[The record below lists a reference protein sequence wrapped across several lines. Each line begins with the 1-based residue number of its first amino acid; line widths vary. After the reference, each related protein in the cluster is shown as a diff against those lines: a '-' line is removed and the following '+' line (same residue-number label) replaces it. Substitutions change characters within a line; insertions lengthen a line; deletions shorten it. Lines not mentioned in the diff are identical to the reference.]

1 MSLAVNNGLLQVIDV
16 EHGACA
22 MLHHTLNGMPGR
34 LAMIDSGDA
43 SPWTPSATIKGMNR
57 ATLDYLFITNAD
69 QDHMSDL
76 QGLWDANISVPV
88 WYRNPSFGP
97 AAFEYVKNQ
106 SGPLTRD
113 ARRYLDLLTNATAP
127 VPFPFDANCVFR

>member
-1 MSLAVNNGLLQVIDV
+1 MPGQMDLRIWDV

-76 QGLWDANISVPV
+76 QGLWPR
-88 WYRNPSFGP
+88 W
-97 AAFEYVKNQ
+97 
-106 SGPLTRD
+106 PLQIPPPLASQIPPGRTGE
-113 ARRYLDLLTNATAP
+113 LSI
-127 VPFPFDANCVFR
+127 V